1 MLVRR
6 SHVRTSTLIRTAL
19 FMAGSFW
26 TFCAASA
33 ASDARAAEEDAI
45 IAGKVDN
52 AYLRH
57 QDDVSVVTQTVLLER
72 QGRDRGWWDQ
82 MMSTYWPDSRV
93 DLSWYHGDGPGFVY
107 GSRKIYE
114 RGRRPQH
121 RMYAPVVRIA
131 GNKAHVEV
139 AARSWSPQQING
151 KKVNLYADMRL
162 NYRLEKRGDEW
173 RILSLNPIYEHTELT
188 SDISG
193 EAIVIPTK
201 ELQQFR
207 PAYAALSWAL
217 SKQGITTSQDE
228 LGLDRPEDVEAYY
241 ASVKEWMTR

>member
-1 MLVRR
+1 MLVGR
-6 SHVRTSTLIRTAL
+6 SHIPSSVLMRTTLL
-19 FMAGSFW
+19 MAVGLWSC
-26 TFCAASA
+26 CATLAV
-33 ASDARAAEEDAI
+33 SDARAAEEGAV
-45 IAGKVDN
+45 IAGEIDN
-52 AYLRH
+52 VYLKR

-114 RGRRPQH
+114 RGSRPQH

-193 EAIVIPTK
+193 EAIIIPTK
-201 ELQQFR
+201 DLQQFR

-217 SKQGITTSQDE
+217 SQQGIKTSQDE
-228 LGLDRPEDVEAYY
+228 LGLDRPEGVEAYY
-241 ASVKEWMTR
+241 TSVREWMAH